1 MPDIKSLSARNS
13 FFFEDYAVGQTV
25 TSPGRTVT
33 ETDVVNFAGLS
44 GDFSAIH
51 TDAEYAAGHPFG
63 QRVAHGLLG
72 LSIAVGL
79 VVRMGFIEES
89 ILGFREIDGWKF
101 SAPIVLGDTIHVQAV
116 VSETRSIPRLGGG
129 LVTLQAEICNQAD
142 KIVQQGSWSM
152 LVKSRPAASP

>member
-1 MPDIKSLSARNS
+1 MSENKTLVAHSS
-13 FFFEDYAVGQTV
+13 FYLEDYAVGQTF

-33 ETDVVNFAGLS
+33 EADVVNFAGLS

-51 TDAEYAAGHPFG
+51 TDAEYAAHHPFG

-89 ILGFREIDGWKF
+89 SLGFREIDGWKF
-101 SAPIVLGDTIHVQAV
+101 SSPILLSDTIHAQGVIR
-116 VSETRSIPRLGGG
+116 EIRPIPRLGGG
-129 LVTLQAEICNQAD
+129 RVTLQVEILNQAE
-142 KIVQQGSWSM
+142 KILQQGSWSI
-152 LVKSRPAASP
+152 LVKSRAAANT